1 MPTEHTDLVVMFNVH
16 QEGGSHELSLESAGS
31 RPADPLRVA
40 FTAETELQQRVMAGL
55 FKLAAFIAKQ
65 KPCFFYGV
73 DMGGIGHSRKTAQEM
88 SRELRTWRVQAPCLI
103 NN

>member
-1 MPTEHTDLVVMFNVH
+1 M
-16 QEGGSHELSLESAGS
+16 
-31 RPADPLRVA
+31 A

-65 KPCFFYGV
+65 KPCFYLYGGLVALLAEAGV
-73 DMGGIGHSRKTAQEM
+73 DMGDIGHSRKTAQEM
-88 SRELRTWRVQAPCLI
+88 SRELRTWRVQAPCLF